1 LLYFSDVRKIRA
13 LSRLQ
18 KFYIL
23 VFSLFIFFSD
33 SIYAQ
38 NDWYEKESS
47 NFKIIYRSG
56 QAYLADHILNSAE
69 NALKPLKEIF
79 DYTPT
84 EKIVITVHD
93 IYDYGFATTTSVP
106 RNYIRLEIEPFE
118 PGYENIP
125 YTDRFQ
131 WVISHE
137 LVHVA
142 VNDKPSKF
150 EKVTRALFSKVEPE
164 QIQPLTVF
172 YSLLTSYK
180 RYTPRWHQESI
191 AVYLETWLNGG
202 YGRILGNFDEMYF
215 RSLVAD
221 NKRFP
226 SDLYLDSK
234 LSNISFLL
242 ENLFY
247 LYGGRFASYLALK
260 FESEKIIEWYKKS
273 GFPFLTNFK
282 TTFKDVFKIS
292 FNDAWDNF
300 TEFETNFQQT
310 NINKLKSSELT
321 KINRIL
327 NEPVGWIS
335 HPYYDQADNSVIF
348 SFHQPHNL
356 AAIKKIFLTSGAEK
370 EIGSL
375 PTPSLYQVSSTAY
388 DQNLHL
394 FFYTTNN
401 NQFYR
406 DLWMLE
412 PNTKNS
418 TLLFEDC
425 RIGQLTVSQTTHE
438 LWGIQHSGAKASL
451 LYSVYP
457 YKKLEY
463 IAWFKTGEEIHQLSI
478 SPTGKLLAAVLH
490 RSNGEQMLIL
500 IDADK
505 LKATGVMNY
514 INLSDKGSPD
524 NPSWSPDE
532 KFVYWNAYT
541 NGVSNI
547 YRFDLENKKL
557 EALTN
562 TIRGLFKPI
571 FINNDYLFA
580 FEFSSDGFY
589 PVQIENKP
597 AKHLP
602 AINYLGQRIVDA
614 YPDIMDIALK
624 PLNSSA
630 ENSVKSSQ
638 LENYNGLLN
647 LGIRSFIPIITG
659 FQKQKVLG
667 IFTHISDPLN
677 FHNFIFEGGYSPFK
691 ENPLGP
697 KWHAKFEYEYLKKL
711 RLKINYNA
719 PDFFD
724 LFNSRKRGMI
734 GTMADLQHTGYWIF
748 DNPHKLKQQTNISI
762 YKDVGFINDNFIRVS
777 EDFMVAKTSVN
788 SKNQRRSIGS
798 SDYEY
803 GDEYN
808 ATFAV
813 FASSPEKPELASQ
826 VYADWSH
833 LDTWLW
839 DHNIFHF
846 KLGAGHHFKNDKLT
860 QAGYYFGGFG
870 NREVEDAE
878 VKQFRDLFRFPGIQI
893 YNLYADSFLKLH
905 VENTFP
911 PVRLGGPSLC
921 QHYLDHIDFSVYS
934 QSLLIKSSVEKGF
947 VDLGSQLSF
956 IFKHW
961 YNLESTFSGGIAM
974 AWYENSDSW
983 DWFLSYKLL
992 KNL

>member
-1 LLYFSDVRKIRA
+1 
-13 LSRLQ
+13 
-18 KFYIL
+18 L
-23 VFSLFIFFSD
+23 VFCFLVFFPVSK
-33 SIYAQ
+33 YAQ
-38 NDWYEKESS
+38 SDWYEKESS
-47 NFKIIYRSG
+47 NFKIIYRIG
-56 QAYLADHILNSAE
+56 QAYLVNHILNSAE
-69 NALKPLKEIF
+69 NALIPLKEIF

-106 RNYIRLEIEPFE
+106 RNHIRLEIEPFE

-125 YTDRFQ
+125 YTERFQ

-137 LVHVA
+137 LVHIA
-142 VNDKPSKF
+142 VNDKPANF
-150 EKVTRALFSKVEPE
+150 ERITRALFSKAEPE

-172 YSLLTSYK
+172 FSLLTSYK

-202 YGRILGNFDEMYF
+202 YGRLLGNFDEMYF
-215 RSLVAD
+215 RCLVAD
-221 NKRFP
+221 NKEFP

-234 LSNISFLL
+234 LSHTSFLL
-242 ENLFY
+242 ETLSY
-247 LYGGRFASYLALK
+247 LYGGRFASYLALR
-260 FESEKIIEWYKKS
+260 FDPEKLFEWYKKS
-273 GFPFLTNFK
+273 GFPFLTGFK
-282 TTFKDVFKIS
+282 STFEDIFKIS
-292 FNDAWDNF
+292 FDNAWKDF
-300 TEFETNFQQT
+300 IKFEKNFQRE
-310 NINKLKSSELT
+310 NINKLKSSELSTIT
-321 KINRIL
+321 KIL
-327 NEPVGWIS
+327 DEPVGWIS
-335 HPYYDQADNSVIF
+335 QPYYDHTDNSIIF
-348 SFHQPHNL
+348 SHHQPHNL
-356 AAIKKIFLTSGAEK
+356 AAIKKVFLSTGTAK
-370 EIGSL
+370 EIGTL
-375 PTPSLYQVSSTAY
+375 QTPSLYQVSSTAY

-412 PNTKNS
+412 PSTKKS

-438 LWGIQHSGAKASL
+438 LWGIQHAGAKASL
-451 LYSVYP
+451 LYSEYP
-457 YKKLEY
+457 YKKLES
-463 IAWFKTGEEIHQLSI
+463 IAWFKTGEEIHQLAI

-490 RSNGEQMLIL
+490 RSNGEQILIL
-500 IDADK
+500 INADK
-505 LKATGVMNY
+505 LKSTGIINY
-514 INLSDKGSPD
+514 ISLSEKGSPD

-532 KFVYWNAYT
+532 KFIFWNAYT

-547 YRFDLENKKL
+547 YRFNLENKEVEPL
-557 EALTN
+557 SN

-571 FINNDYLFA
+571 FISNDYLFA
-580 FEFSSDGFY
+580 FEFTSDGFY
-589 PVQIENKP
+589 PVQIENKS

-602 AINYLGQRIVDA
+602 AINYLGQQIVKV
-614 YPDIMDIALK
+614 YPHIMDIALHSAN
-624 PLNSSA
+624 PSA
-630 ENSVKSSQ
+630 ENSVRISKT
-638 LENYNGLLN
+638 ENYKGLLN
-647 LGIRSFIPIITG
+647 LGVKSFIPVVTG

-667 IFTHISDPLN
+667 IFTHFSDPLN
-677 FHNFIFEGGYSPFK
+677 FHDFILEAGYSPFN

-697 KWHAKFEYEYLKKL
+697 KWHAKFEYEYLKKVK
-711 RLKINYNA
+711 LKINYNA

-724 LFNSRKRGMI
+724 LFNSRKRGMM
-734 GTMADLQHTGYWIF
+734 GTLGNIQHTHYWIY

-762 YKDVGFINDNFIRVS
+762 YKDVRFINDNLIRVM
-777 EDFMVAKTSVN
+777 EDFMVVQTSIN
-788 SKNQRRSIGS
+788 SKNQRKSIGS

-808 ATFAV
+808 FTFSV
-813 FASSPEKPELASQ
+813 FASSPKKPQLASQ
-826 VYADWSH
+826 IYADWSH
-833 LDTWLW
+833 LTTWFW

-846 KLGAGHHFKNDKLT
+846 KFGFGHHFKNDRLM
-860 QAGYYFGGFG
+860 QSGYFFGGFG

-878 VKQFRDLFRFPGIQI
+878 VKQFRNLFRFPALQI
-893 YNLYADSFLKLH
+893 YSLYADSFLKIH

-921 QHYLDHIDFSVYS
+921 QHYLDHMDFSVYS
-934 QSLLIKSSVEKGF
+934 QSLLIKSNIEKGF
-947 VDLGSQLSF
+947 VDLGSQLNL

-974 AWYENSDSW
+974 AWYENSNSW